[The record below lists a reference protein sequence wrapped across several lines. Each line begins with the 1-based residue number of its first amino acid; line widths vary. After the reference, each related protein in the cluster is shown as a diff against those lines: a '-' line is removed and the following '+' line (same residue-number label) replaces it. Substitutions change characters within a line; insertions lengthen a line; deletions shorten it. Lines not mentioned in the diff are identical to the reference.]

1 MSLADSDGV
10 GYGLTQ
16 DLPPELLADNAADS
30 LSNNNAQAALA
41 TQAIPSAQMNSTSPV
56 HSHTSTAITETSI
69 SWQQALAD
77 WAKQSLQAGETDI
90 LQLATPEF
98 ERVLLR
104 EAAAIAAGTNYS
116 CS

>member
-1 MSLADSDGV
+1 MWLCTYIYAS
-10 GYGLTQ
+10 
-16 DLPPELLADNAADS
+16 
-30 LSNNNAQAALA
+30 
-41 TQAIPSAQMNSTSPV
+41 

-104 EAAAIAAGTNYS
+104 EALSHSGGRKLAAAQLLGWGRNTLTRKLTLLDVS
-116 CS
+116 SSKPTTEE